1 VVMVKLTVRRPM
13 VWALSLMTLAA
24 VPLILL
30 GVGANTLW
38 LAAASFA
45 AGVAAE
51 FFTVVWSTVCHLNI
65 PERLLSRVGAY
76 DEFGS
81 FASIPLGQL
90 SVPFLAAAFGTAAVA
105 LTGGTLLAAAMLLP
119 LLIPSLRHLEMTTP
133 KKKPQ
138 PNPG

>member
-1 VVMVKLTVRRPM
+1 MVKLTVRRPM
-13 VWALSLMTLAA
+13 IWALSLMTLAA

-30 GVGANTLW
+30 GAGANTYW
-38 LAAASFA
+38 LALAAFA

-51 FFTVVWSTVCHLNI
+51 FFTVVWSTVCHLHI

-105 LTGGTLLAAAMLLP
+105 ISGGTLLAAAMLLP
-119 LLIPSLRHLEMTTP
+119 LLVPSLRHLEMTTP
-133 KKKPQ
+133 NKNPQAKPS
-138 PNPG
+138 